1 MFARIFGRP
10 TAFHTSRR
18 IKRNPAVE
26 TLEGRQLMSLGP
38 EFLVS
43 VPTPAAQVQ
52 SANASSTNGSSVV
65 VWTDFSHGDAQISGQ
80 LFNSRGGKVG
90 RVMDLAS
97 AAGLNEEQP
106 SVAMD
111 AHGDFVVSWTQFFPN
126 GHSDVLA
133 QKFNAAGATVG
144 GVVPVAVG
152 TFAQTN
158 SSVAMDAKGDF
169 VVSYTRDTNNT
180 NPNIFAKLYNTN
192 DQLQNVVTVAGGLV
206 DANLS
211 SVAMSPDGRFD
222 VAYQLQLS
230 NTQVVVLASRYTA
243 SGGVLPGLFEASGT
257 LNVSPKIAMDNQG
270 NAVIAYQTWNGIRL
284 SGDLGDPRQD
294 FLLGNWGI
302 AADRLS
308 NTGVVGNEIN
318 VASTF
323 ANEDTSPSVALEGNA
338 GAFVV
343 AYDSDAIGNLAA
355 GVKVSEVNS
364 SNVVIDT
371 FSAGQSRFAPA
382 VSINARN
389 EFLVTYNGIAGND
402 SFIAGRRGLL

>member
-211 SVAMSPDGRFD
+211 SVTMSPDGRFD

-257 LNVSPKIAMDNQG
+257 LNVSPKIAMDNHG
-270 NAVIAYQTWNGIRL
+270 NAVIAYQTWNG
-284 SGDLGDPRQD
+284 S
-294 FLLGNWGI
+294 NWGI

-323 ANEDTSPSVALEGNA
+323 ANEDISPSVALEGNA

-382 VSINARN
+382 ISINAQN
-389 EFLVTYNGIAGND
+389 KFLVTYNGIAGND
-402 SFIAGRRGLL
+402 QFIAGRRGLL

>member
-1 MFARIFGRP
+1 MFRRLL
-10 TAFHTSRR
+10 SRR
-18 IKRNPAVE
+18 PASRPVRHIKRKPAIE
-26 TLEGRQLMSLGP
+26 TLEGRQLMSLGA

-65 VWTDFSHGDAQISGQ
+65 VWTDFSHGNAQISGQ

-90 RVMDLAS
+90 PVMDLAS
-97 AAGLNEEQP
+97 AAGFNDEQP

-270 NAVIAYQTWNGIRL
+270 NAVIAYQTWNGTSV

-294 FLLGNWGI
+294 FLLGNWDV
-302 AADRLS
+302 AADRFS

-318 VASTF
+318 LGSTST
-323 ANEDTSPSVALEGNA
+323 NEISPSVALEGNA

-343 AYDSDAIGNLAA
+343 AYDSGIGVN
-355 GVKVSEVNS
+355 VSEVNS

-371 FSAGQSRFAPA
+371 FSAGQSRFFPA
-382 VSINARN
+382 VSINAQN
-389 EFLVTYNGIAGND
+389 EFLVTYDGEAGND
-402 SFIAGRRGLL
+402 GFIAGRRGLL

>member
-1 MFARIFGRP
+1 MFPRLL
-10 TAFHTSRR
+10 SRR
-18 IKRNPAVE
+18 PASRPVRHIKRNPAIE
-26 TLEGRQLMSLGP
+26 TLEGRQLMSLGA
-38 EFLVS
+38 EFGIS

-90 RVMDLAS
+90 PVMDLAS

-152 TFAQTN
+152 TFAQTS

-169 VVSYTRDTNNT
+169 VVSYTRDTNNN
-180 NPNIFAKLYNTN
+180 NPDIFAKLYNTN
-192 DQLQNVVTVAGGLV
+192 DQLLNVVTVAGTSL
-206 DANLS
+206 DEDLS

-222 VAYQLQLS
+222 VAYQV
-230 NTQVVVLASRYTA
+230 QVSSTHVEVMASRYTA
-243 SGGVLPGLFEASGT
+243 SGGLLEQATIANNAPLSE
-257 LNVSPKIAMDNQG
+257 SPKIAMDNQG
-270 NAVIAYQTWNGIRL
+270 NAVIAYQTWNG
-284 SGDLGDPRQD
+284 S
-294 FLLGNWGI
+294 NWDV
-302 AADRLS
+302 AAHRLS
-308 NTGVVGNEIN
+308 NTGVLGNEIN
-318 VASTF
+318 VGSTS
-323 ANEDTSPSVALEGNA
+323 ANETSPSVALEGNA

-343 AYDSDAIGNLAA
+343 AYDSGA

-371 FSAGQSRFAPA
+371 FSAGQLRFAPA
-382 VSINARN
+382 ISINAQN
-389 EFLVTYNGIAGND
+389 EFLVTYNGEAGND
-402 SFIAGRRGLL
+402 QFIAGRRGLL

>member
-1 MFARIFGRP
+1 MYRRLL
-10 TAFHTSRR
+10 SRR
-18 IKRNPAVE
+18 PASRPVRHIKRKPAIE
-26 TLEGRQLMSLGP
+26 TLEGRQLMSLGA

-43 VPTPAAQVQ
+43 VPTSAAQVQ

-65 VWTDFSHGDAQISGQ
+65 VWTDFSHGNAQISGQ

-90 RVMDLAS
+90 PVMDLAS

-206 DANLS
+206 DADGS
-211 SVAMSPDGRFD
+211 SVAMTPDGRFD
-222 VAYQLQLS
+222 VAYQLDLS
-230 NTQVVVLASRYTA
+230 NTVVVVLASRYTA
-243 SGGVLPGLFEASGT
+243 SGGVLPGLFETSGG
-257 LNVSPKIAMDNQG
+257 LNELPKIAMDNQG
-270 NAVIAYQTWNGIRL
+270 NAVIAYQTWNG
-284 SGDLGDPRQD
+284 S
-294 FLLGNWGI
+294 NWDV
-302 AADRLS
+302 AADRFS

-318 VASTF
+318 VGSTS
-323 ANEDTSPSVALEGNA
+323 ANEISPSVALEGNA

-343 AYDSDAIGNLAA
+343 AYDSSSVRSGT

-371 FSAGQSRFAPA
+371 FSAGQLRFAPA
-382 VSINARN
+382 ISINAQN
-389 EFLVTYNGIAGND
+389 KFLVTYNGEAGND
-402 SFIAGRRGLL
+402 QFIAGRRGLL

>member
-1 MFARIFGRP
+1 MFRRLL
-10 TAFHTSRR
+10 SRR
-18 IKRNPAVE
+18 PASRPARHIKRNPAVE

-90 RVMDLAS
+90 PVMDLAS

-230 NTQVVVLASRYTA
+230 NTDVVVLASRYTA
-243 SGGVLPGLFEASGT
+243 SGGVLPGLFETSGG
-257 LNVSPKIAMDNQG
+257 LNESPKIAMDNQG
-270 NAVIAYQTWNGIRL
+270 NAVIAYQTWNG
-284 SGDLGDPRQD
+284 S
-294 FLLGNWGI
+294 NWDV

-323 ANEDTSPSVALEGNA
+323 ANEDISPSVALEGNA

-343 AYDSDAIGNLAA
+343 AYDSDAIGT

-371 FSAGQSRFAPA
+371 FSAGQSRFFPA
-382 VSINARN
+382 VSINAQN

-402 SFIAGRRGLL
+402 QFIAGRRGLL

>member
-80 LFNSRGGKVG
+80 LFNSQGGKVG
-90 RVMDLAS
+90 PVMDLAS
-97 AAGLNEEQP
+97 AAGLYEEQP

-126 GHSDVLA
+126 GHSNVLA

-169 VVSYTRDTNNT
+169 VVSYTRDTNNN
-180 NPNIFAKLYNTN
+180 NPDIFAKLYNTN
-192 DQLQNVVTVAGGLV
+192 DQLLNVVTVAGTFL
-206 DANLS
+206 DEDLS
-211 SVAMSPDGRFD
+211 SVAMTPDGRFD
-222 VAYQLQLS
+222 VAYQVQVS
-230 NTQVVVLASRYTA
+230 NTYVEVMASRYTA
-243 SGGVLPGLFEASGT
+243 SGGLLEQATIANNAPLSE
-257 LNVSPKIAMDNQG
+257 SPKVAMDNQG
-270 NAVIAYQTWNGIRL
+270 NAVIAYQKWVGNNWDVEARRL
-284 SGDLGDPRQD
+284 SGTG
-294 FLLGNWGI
+294 LLGG
-302 AADRLS
+302 
-308 NTGVVGNEIN
+308 EIN
-318 VASTF
+318 VQSTT
-323 ANEDTSPSVALEGNA
+323 ANETSPSVALEGNA

-343 AYDSDAIGNLAA
+343 AYDSGIGVN
-355 GVKVSEVNS
+355 VSEVNS

-371 FSAGQSRFAPA
+371 YSAGQSRFAPA
-382 VSINARN
+382 ISINAQN
-389 EFLVTYNGIAGND
+389 EFLVTYTADIAPD
-402 SFIAGRRGLL
+402 MFIAGRRGLL

>member
-1 MFARIFGRP
+1 
-10 TAFHTSRR
+10 
-18 IKRNPAVE
+18 
-26 TLEGRQLMSLGP
+26 
-38 EFLVS
+38 
-43 VPTPAAQVQ
+43 
-52 SANASSTNGSSVV
+52 
-65 VWTDFSHGDAQISGQ
+65 
-80 LFNSRGGKVG
+80 
-90 RVMDLAS
+90 MDLAS

-206 DANLS
+206 DADLS

-230 NTQVVVLASRYTA
+230 NTFVVVMASRYTA
-243 SGGVLPGLFEASGT
+243 SGGVLPGLFETSGR
-257 LNVSPKIAMDNQG
+257 LNASPKIAMDNQG
-270 NAVIAYQTWNGIRL
+270 NAVIAYETWNG
-284 SGDLGDPRQD
+284 S
-294 FLLGNWGI
+294 NWDV

-318 VASTF
+318 VGSTF
-323 ANEDTSPSVALEGNA
+323 ANEETSPSVALEGNA

-343 AYDSDAIGNLAA
+343 AYDSGSVRSGT

-371 FSAGQSRFAPA
+371 FSAGQSRFFPA
-382 VSINARN
+382 VSINAQN
-389 EFLVTYNGIAGND
+389 EFLVTYDGEAGND
-402 SFIAGRRGLL
+402 QFIAGRRGLL

>member
-1 MFARIFGRP
+1 MFRRLL
-10 TAFHTSRR
+10 SRR
-18 IKRNPAVE
+18 PASRPVRHIKRKPAIE
-26 TLEGRQLMSLGP
+26 TLEGRQLMSLGA

-65 VWTDFSHGDAQISGQ
+65 VWTDFSHGNAQISGQ

-90 RVMDLAS
+90 PVMDLAS
-97 AAGLNEEQP
+97 AAGLNDEQP

-152 TFAQTN
+152 TFAQTF

-270 NAVIAYQTWNGIRL
+270 NAVIAYQTWNG
-284 SGDLGDPRQD
+284 S
-294 FLLGNWGI
+294 NWGI

-308 NTGVVGNEIN
+308 NTGVVGNKIN
-318 VASTF
+318 VGSTF
-323 ANEDTSPSVALEGNA
+323 AHEDISPSVALEGNA

-343 AYDSDAIGNLAA
+343 AYDSDAIGNLGA
-355 GVKVSEVNS
+355 GVNVSEVNS

-371 FSAGQSRFAPA
+371 FSAGQLRFAPA
-382 VSINARN
+382 ISINAQN
-389 EFLVTYNGIAGND
+389 EFLVTYNGEAGND
-402 SFIAGRRGLL
+402 QFIAGRRGLL

>member
-1 MFARIFGRP
+1 
-10 TAFHTSRR
+10 
-18 IKRNPAVE
+18 
-26 TLEGRQLMSLGP
+26 MSLGA

-65 VWTDFSHGDAQISGQ
+65 VWTDFSHGNAQISGQ

-90 RVMDLAS
+90 PVMDLAS

-152 TFAQTN
+152 TFAQTS
-158 SSVAMDAKGDF
+158 SSVAMDANGDF

-192 DQLQNVVTVAGGLV
+192 DQLLNVVTVAGGLV
-206 DANLS
+206 DADGS
-211 SVAMSPDGRFD
+211 SVAMTPDGRFD
-222 VAYQLQLS
+222 VAYQLDLS
-230 NTQVVVLASRYTA
+230 STVVVVLASRYTA
-243 SGGVLPGLFEASGT
+243 SGGVLPGLFETSGG

-270 NAVIAYQTWNGIRL
+270 NAVIAYQTWNG
-284 SGDLGDPRQD
+284 S
-294 FLLGNWGI
+294 NWDV
-302 AADRLS
+302 AADRFS

-318 VASTF
+318 VGSAS
-323 ANEDTSPSVALEGNA
+323 ANEISPSVALEGNA

-343 AYDSDAIGNLAA
+343 AYDSYDSGA

-364 SNVVIDT
+364 SNVVIST
-371 FSAGQSRFAPA
+371 QNAGQLRFAPA
-382 VSINARN
+382 ISINAQN
-389 EFLVTYNGIAGND
+389 EFLVTYNGEAGND
-402 SFIAGRRGLL
+402 QFIAGRRGLL